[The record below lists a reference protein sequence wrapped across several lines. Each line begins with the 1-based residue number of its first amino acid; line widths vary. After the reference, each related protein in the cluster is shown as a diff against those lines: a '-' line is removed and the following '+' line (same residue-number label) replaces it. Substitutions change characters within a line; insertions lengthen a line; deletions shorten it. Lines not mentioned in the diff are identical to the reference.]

1 MKILWDR
8 FILDYV
14 RMFLLPAIVNNIF
27 ALRTI
32 RTSLFTKR
40 IEWNWLFSNKTI
52 IQDFL
57 LSSPQ
62 MYSKALFCQL
72 IYRHVL
78 SIKAGATSEVSES
91 DLLRTAVAMH
101 WIALVEVSPRYYL
114 VQLGGSA
121 RPSWQFTH
129 HHDSNRRLW
138 SLIIVI
144 MTDWANDLEITLSK
158 LLCMTMTFL
167 NLAMQPAV

>member
-1 MKILWDR
+1 
-8 FILDYV
+8 
-14 RMFLLPAIVNNIF
+14 
-27 ALRTI
+27 
-32 RTSLFTKR
+32 
-40 IEWNWLFSNKTI
+40 
-52 IQDFL
+52 
-57 LSSPQ
+57 

-129 HHDSNRRLW
+129 HHDSNRRL
-138 SLIIVI
+138 
-144 MTDWANDLEITLSK
+144 
-158 LLCMTMTFL
+158 
-167 NLAMQPAV
+167 